1 MFRTSEL
8 EASSWK
14 EHELAVCGGADL
26 WRAHKGMETSPESSS
41 LQGHQNFPVSG

>member
-14 EHELAVCGGADL
+14 EHELAGCSRADL
-26 WRAHKGMETSPESSS
+26 WRVHKGVKMSPESSS
-41 LQGHQNFPVSG
+41 LQGHQDFPVSG